1 MGMKHK
7 NVDSEKCVFKKHI
20 YNWYPQKDKRR
31 HFVQRQDDKITE
43 NKKELPDIKKRMS
56 KIKKKKC
63 RRTELRKKIRIKS
76 FTGRTSKKKK
86 DKKQKETTYQRNITK
101 IFPRLEMSKCTYQED
116 TLNCKLTN

>member
-43 NKKELPDIKKRMS
+43 NKKELPDIKKRMP
-56 KIKKKKC
+56 KIKKKMQ
-63 RRTELRKKIRIKS
+63 EDRIKKENQNKKFYRKDFQKEKGQETERNNLS
-76 FTGRTSKKKK
+76 KKYYQNTSK
-86 DKKQKETTYQRNITK
+86 T
-101 IFPRLEMSKCTYQED
+101 
-116 TLNCKLTN
+116 

>member
-43 NKKELPDIKKRMS
+43 NKKELPDIKKRMP
-56 KIKKKKC
+56 KIKKKKMQ
-63 RRTELRKKIRIKS
+63 EDRIKKENQNKKFYRKDFQKEKGQETERNNLS
-76 FTGRTSKKKK
+76 KKYYQNTSK
-86 DKKQKETTYQRNITK
+86 T
-101 IFPRLEMSKCTYQED
+101 
-116 TLNCKLTN
+116 

>member
-43 NKKELPDIKKRMS
+43 NKKELPDIKKRMP
-56 KIKKKKC
+56 KIKKKMQEDRIRKENQNKKFY
-63 RRTELRKKIRIKS
+63 RKDFQKEKGQETERNNL
-76 FTGRTSKKKK
+76 SKKY
-86 DKKQKETTYQRNITK
+86 YQNI
-101 IFPRLEMSKCTYQED
+101 SKT
-116 TLNCKLTN
+116 

>member
-43 NKKELPDIKKRMS
+43 NKKELPDIKKRMP
-56 KIKKKKC
+56 KIKKKMQ
-63 RRTELRKKIRIKS
+63 EDRIKKENQNKK
-76 FTGRTSKKKK
+76 FYRKDFQKEKGQETERNNLSKKY
-86 DKKQKETTYQRNITK
+86 YQNI
-101 IFPRLEMSKCTYQED
+101 SKT
-116 TLNCKLTN
+116 